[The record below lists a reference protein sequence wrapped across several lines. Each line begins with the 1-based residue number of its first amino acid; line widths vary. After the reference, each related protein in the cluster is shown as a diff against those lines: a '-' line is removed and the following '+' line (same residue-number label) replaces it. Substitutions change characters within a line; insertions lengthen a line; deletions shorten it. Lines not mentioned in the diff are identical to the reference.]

1 MADAKR
7 LLDCS
12 NLTGELKAR
21 PDGVWMVTVTA
32 SSQGLTLVRVSAQ
45 PEPFLTQNTPYTPPN
60 TPSHI
65 LNTP

>member
-32 SSQGLTLVRVSAQ
+32 SSQGLTLVRFSAQ
-45 PEPFLTQNTPYTPPN
+45 PEPFLTHNK
-60 TPSHI
+60 S
-65 LNTP
+65 